1 MCYDKDIKVVKYVSI
16 GERMRIL
23 RKELKL
29 NQSEF
34 ADKIGLK
41 QAAIGLYENNQR
53 GVADR
58 TILLICEKYGV
69 REEWLRDGTGDMFIK
84 RSRDEEISDFVNK
97 ILSQES
103 DSFKRRFMTM
113 LSQLNESDWSVLE
126 RMAFQL
132 FQNNH
137 GSSETSESHA
147 SSGDD
152 SILRL
157 IAREG
162 GEEEKRLT
170 PEQVQSAVDEI
181 DRLKEAAD
189 KENDNL

>member
-1 MCYDKDIKVVKYVSI
+1 MTI
-16 GERMRIL
+16 GKRIRL
-23 RKELKL
+23 IRKHYGL
-29 NQSEF
+29 NQTNF
-34 ADKIGLK
+34 GKRIGLK
-41 QAAIGLYENNQR
+41 QTAIGQYENDQH

-137 GSSETSESHA
+137 GSSDTSESHA

-170 PEQVQSAVDEI
+170 PEQVQSAVNEI